1 MYNRQYNVKM
11 QISTESAFLL
21 CTNNDDLDAKK
32 KALFYTNFRLEE
44 DIDSREYLSS
54 SNCKDELNYA
64 RDLEKPRLLIY
75 LEDVQLPSGM
85 RMRLSRLQAIH
96 KYKYDEQQ
104 QFYEKLSASQGIGS
118 CLGSDCQKAVENM
131 DTTYELTNPD
141 ALFRLICVLDTS
153 GSMSGD
159 RIRELNEAI
168 IRVHSSLFKMFGS
181 ELAVDILQFDTYP
194 RWKTLDDLPLE
205 ARGIANM
212 GQALKALK
220 EYGKDIPEN
229 CSCAVVFTSDGWA
242 TDLYEDILKLLQQ
255 EKWFCKAVKTGMAIT
270 SDADEKMLAS
280 IVGSPCAVVSVADS
294 HLLPEL
300 FESIS
305 VASIKAAQKNSVHRT
320 SIEGRNIIDWLDNE
334 NADEELKWK
343 LKENGTL
350 EIEAGAIIP
359 DFYRPHPQTP
369 WAVYR
374 DSIRRVVLKQGIRI
388 IGMHAFYDLP
398 HLEEVVIPKSVTDI
412 RAGAFGNCP
421 KLRIVKLSRQVI
433 EINAFKQKAHAP
445 AQSVILWPE
454 AFENTPWKNAID

>member
-141 ALFRLICVLDTS
+141 ALLRLICVLDTS

-181 ELAVDILQFDTYP
+181 ELD
-194 RWKTLDDLPLE
+194 
-205 ARGIANM
+205 NM
-212 GQALKALK
+212 K
-220 EYGKDIPEN
+220 
-229 CSCAVVFTSDGWA
+229 
-242 TDLYEDILKLLQQ
+242 
-255 EKWFCKAVKTGMAIT
+255 
-270 SDADEKMLAS
+270 
-280 IVGSPCAVVSVADS
+280 
-294 HLLPEL
+294 
-300 FESIS
+300 
-305 VASIKAAQKNSVHRT
+305 
-320 SIEGRNIIDWLDNE
+320 
-334 NADEELKWK
+334 
-343 LKENGTL
+343 
-350 EIEAGAIIP
+350 
-359 DFYRPHPQTP
+359 
-369 WAVYR
+369 
-374 DSIRRVVLKQGIRI
+374 
-388 IGMHAFYDLP
+388 
-398 HLEEVVIPKSVTDI
+398 
-412 RAGAFGNCP
+412 
-421 KLRIVKLSRQVI
+421 
-433 EINAFKQKAHAP
+433 
-445 AQSVILWPE
+445 
-454 AFENTPWKNAID
+454 